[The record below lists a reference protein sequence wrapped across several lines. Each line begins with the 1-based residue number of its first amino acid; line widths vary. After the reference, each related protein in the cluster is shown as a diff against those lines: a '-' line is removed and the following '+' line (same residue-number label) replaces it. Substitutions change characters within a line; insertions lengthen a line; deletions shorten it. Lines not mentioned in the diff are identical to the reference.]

1 MAELKDRVEKAKKR
15 VLTVMDKM
23 DPSGENRKIYES
35 MFSGMTDKDFIK
47 FCKTG
52 VIRVYS
58 AAYDHEPK
66 YKDLLDTAKFM
77 GVPISERLTYPAL
90 YSKSQVIDG
99 TEDGMSVISRGD
111 ELIVDKEVMVIP
123 ITFRRLQQIIAKENS
138 VATEISTRDKTNQ
151 VIGDDKA
158 AMMSD
163 MEVAM
168 LVSRGADK
176 ILTEMLT
183 FRSDHD
189 ISKSE
194 AYANLINT
202 GETNIPDSI
211 SDIEGRNSLQMLY
224 WYYIGMGLDTDLLGD
239 SLK

>member
-15 VLTVMDKM
+15 VLTIIDKM

-35 MFSGMTDKDFIK
+35 MFSGMTDKDFVK

-77 GVPISERLTYPAL
+77 GIPISERLTYPAL
-90 YSKSQVIDG
+90 YNKSDLVG
-99 TEDGMSVISRGD
+99 PNPGEPGYVKD
-111 ELIVDKEVMVIP
+111 ELIVDKDVMVIP

-138 VATEISTRDKTNQ
+138 VATEISSRDKTNQ

-239 SLK
+239 SIK